1 MENESS
7 EPSRSKA
14 LHERAKRTL
23 PGGNTRSIVG
33 MDPYPL
39 YAVRGRGCRVWDQD
53 NVVRIDCIAQLA
65 R

>member
-1 MENESS
+1 MTFPS